1 MYSSDP
7 GRTLLFDSA
16 YFPPVVVTIS
26 NEYGSGALAVA
37 RRVAEGL
44 GYEFVDRQLPV
55 VVAKRLHIAPE
66 TVDANEDAGLT
77 LGERL
82 LSGLE
87 LATPE
92 LAESSTVAPL
102 DEELI
107 RAVRDAVRDYAA
119 HGDVVIL
126 GRGAGVILGARADVL
141 RVFMHAPREW
151 RIAHLMETTRAGR
164 KSVES
169 EVDRIDRA
177 RVAYI
182 RSWYGATFGDPRIYD
197 LCLDASRFAAAQCAA
212 LIIDA
217 VRARGA

>member
-1 MYSSDP
+1 
-7 GRTLLFDSA
+7 
-16 YFPPVVVTIS
+16 VVVTIS

-37 RRVAEGL
+37 RRVAEIL

-55 VVAKRLHIAPE
+55 VVAKRLHVAPE
-66 TVDANEDAGLT
+66 VVDANEDAEPT

-102 DEELI
+102 DEELVA
-107 RAVRDAVRDYAA
+107 AVRDAVRDYAA
-119 HGDVVIL
+119 RGNAVIL
-126 GRGAGVILGARADVL
+126 GRGAGVILGPRADVV
-141 RVFMHAPREW
+141 RVFLHAPREW
-151 RIAHLMETTRAGR
+151 RITRVMQTTRAER
-164 KSVES
+164 RYAES

-182 RSWYGATFGDPRIYD
+182 RGWYGATFGDARIYD
-197 LCLDASRFAAAQCAA
+197 LCIDASRYEVAAIAGLIVDA
-212 LIIDA
+212 L
-217 VRARGA
+217 RARGA